1 MPRDIWGRLFSAASQ
16 EIGVLVYSGLFLAD
30 DGDMVRL
37 LADKA
42 RAASG

>member
-1 MPRDIWGRLFSAASQ
+1 MGRAVQQRRTAASQ